1 MPSPSR
7 STQLLVLAV
16 AIAIAIA
23 AIVALSACHKK
34 EAVPSGDVAATLLA
48 QTVEGTAFD
57 PATLRGKP
65 SIVMFVSPTCPH
77 CLEELPVAQKVARA
91 GNANVVA
98 VFIVG
103 KAENA
108 KGVITHTRFEGPALI
123 DDGTLRRKYG
133 VRAVPYTLVLGAD
146 GHAREA
152 LRGAQGESRLE
163 DALADAR

>member
-7 STQLLVLAV
+7 RTQLLVIAV
-16 AIAIAIA
+16 AIAALAACKKREPVPGGDIA
-23 AIVALSACHKK
+23 AALTS
-34 EAVPSGDVAATLLA
+34 P
-48 QTVEGTAFD
+48 TVEGTAFD
-57 PATLRGKP
+57 PSTLRGKP

-77 CLEELPVAQKVARA
+77 CLEQIPAAQNVARA
-91 GNANVVA
+91 KDANVVA
-98 VFIVG
+98 VFIAG

-108 KGVITHTRFEGPALI
+108 KGVISHTRFEGTALI

-152 LRGAQGESRLE
+152 LRGAQDESRLE
-163 DALADAR
+163 DAVDDAR

>member
-16 AIAIAIA
+16 AIA
-23 AIVALSACHKK
+23 AIVAVAGCHKK
-34 EAVPSGDVAATLLA
+34 EPVPSGDVAATLLG
-48 QTVEGTAFD
+48 QTVEGVPFD
-57 PATLRGKP
+57 PSVLRGKP

-77 CLEELPVAQKVARA
+77 CIEEIPVAQKVARA
-91 GNANVVA
+91 GGANVVA

-108 KGVITHTRFEGPALI
+108 KGVLAHTRFEGPALI
-123 DDGTLRRKYG
+123 DDGTLRNKYG

>member
-1 MPSPSR
+1 
-7 STQLLVLAV
+7 VIAV
-16 AIAIAIA
+16 AIAALA
-23 AIVALSACHKK
+23 ACKK
-34 EAVPSGDVAATLLA
+34 REPVPSGDIAAALTSP
-48 QTVEGTAFD
+48 TIEGPAFD
-57 PATLRGKP
+57 PSVLRGKP

-77 CLEELPVAQKVARA
+77 CVEQIPAAQKVARA
-91 GNANVVA
+91 NDANVVA

-108 KGVITHTRFEGPALI
+108 KGVISHTKFEGPALI

-152 LRGAQGESRLE
+152 LRGAQGEDR
-163 DALADAR
+163 LADAVADAR

>member
-1 MPSPSR
+1 M
-7 STQLLVLAV
+7 
-16 AIAIAIA
+16 IDG
-23 AIVALSACHKK
+23 K
-34 EAVPSGDVAATLLA
+34 
-48 QTVEGTAFD
+48 AFD
-57 PATLRGKP
+57 PSVLRGKP

-77 CLEELPVAQKVARA
+77 CIEQIPAAQKVAKA
-91 GNANVVA
+91 NDVNVVA

-108 KGVITHTRFEGPALI
+108 KGVISHTKFEGPALI

-152 LRGAQGESRLE
+152 LRGAQDESRLE
-163 DALADAR
+163 DAVADAR

>member
-7 STQLLVLAV
+7 RTQLLAIAV
-16 AIAIAIA
+16 AIA
-23 AIVALSACHKK
+23 ALGACKK
-34 EAVPSGDVAATLLA
+34 REPVPGGDVAAALTA
-48 QTVEGTAFD
+48 QTIDGTAFD
-57 PATLRGKP
+57 PSVLRGKP

-77 CLEELPVAQKVARA
+77 CIEQLPAAQNVARA
-91 GNANVVA
+91 KDANVVA

-108 KGVITHTRFEGPALI
+108 KGVISHTKFAGPALI

-152 LRGAQGESRLE
+152 LRGAQNESRLE
-163 DALADAR
+163 DAVADAR

>member
-7 STQLLVLAV
+7 STQLLVIAV
-16 AIAIAIA
+16 AL
-23 AIVALSACHKK
+23 VGACRRA
-34 EAVPSGDVAATLLA
+34 EPVPSGDVAATLFA
-48 QTVEGTAFD
+48 PTVEGAAFD
-57 PATLRGKP
+57 PASLHGKP

-77 CLEELPVAQKVARA
+77 CLEEIPVAQKVARH
-91 GNANVVA
+91 GGANVVA
-98 VFIVG
+98 VFIAG

-108 KGVITHTRFEGPALI
+108 KGVITHTKFEGTALI

-152 LRGAQGESRLE
+152 LRGAQGESRLQ
-163 DALADAR
+163 DALDDAK